1 MSKELSNREQKF
13 RDEYMDI
20 LYQAIRKEH
29 PPGKYLLLDKDD
41 LRKLTE
47 LFKRVY
53 QEGEYIDMNDIKEFL
68 TKEHKELIHKK
79 IVKTIEDMDF
89 TSIIED
95 FINDELDYV
104 RDQDNVDEFLEEQ
117 IIEIVRTISE
127 ELSIHDFRVV
137 FGNTHSNLLFDITVP
152 FSFSMNDKE
161 LCHVID
167 QKVKQIDETY
177 NTVIT
182 VDRSYI
188 STTTKNQ

>member
-117 IIEIVRTISE
+117 IIEIVRQH
-127 ELSIHDFRVV
+127 LVKR
-137 FGNTHSNLLFDITVP
+137 GLL
-152 FSFSMNDKE
+152 KE
-161 LCHVID
+161 N
-167 QKVKQIDETY
+167 K
-177 NTVIT
+177 
-182 VDRSYI
+182 
-188 STTTKNQ
+188 

>member
-104 RDQDNVDEFLEEQ
+104 RDRDNVD
-117 IIEIVRTISE
+117 
-127 ELSIHDFRVV
+127 
-137 FGNTHSNLLFDITVP
+137 
-152 FSFSMNDKE
+152 
-161 LCHVID
+161 
-167 QKVKQIDETY
+167 
-177 NTVIT
+177 
-182 VDRSYI
+182 
-188 STTTKNQ
+188 

>member
-53 QEGEYIDMNDIKEFL
+53 QEGEYIDMNDIKELL
-68 TKEHKELIHKK
+68 TKEHKEFIHKK

-89 TSIIED
+89 TSIIQD
-95 FINDELDYV
+95 FIKDELDYV
-104 RDQDNVDEFLEEQ
+104 KCNANVDAFLENQ
-117 IIEIVRTISE
+117 IIEI
-127 ELSIHDFRVV
+127 IHQHLVKS
-137 FGNTHSNLLFDITVP
+137 GLL
-152 FSFSMNDKE
+152 KE
-161 LCHVID
+161 
-167 QKVKQIDETY
+167 
-177 NTVIT
+177 N
-182 VDRSYI
+182 
-188 STTTKNQ
+188 N

>member
-95 FINDELDYV
+95 FINDELDYI
-104 RDQDNVDEFLEEQ
+104 RDRDNVDEFLEEQ
-117 IIEIVRTISE
+117 IIEIVRQHLVKS
-127 ELSIHDFRVV
+127 
-137 FGNTHSNLLFDITVP
+137 GLL
-152 FSFSMNDKE
+152 KE
-161 LCHVID
+161 N
-167 QKVKQIDETY
+167 K
-177 NTVIT
+177 
-182 VDRSYI
+182 
-188 STTTKNQ
+188 

>member
-20 LYQAIRKEH
+20 LYQAIWKEH

-117 IIEIVRTISE
+117 IIEIVRQHLVKS
-127 ELSIHDFRVV
+127 
-137 FGNTHSNLLFDITVP
+137 GLL
-152 FSFSMNDKE
+152 KE
-161 LCHVID
+161 N
-167 QKVKQIDETY
+167 K
-177 NTVIT
+177 
-182 VDRSYI
+182 
-188 STTTKNQ
+188 

>member
-89 TSIIED
+89 TSIIQD
-95 FINDELDYV
+95 FIKDELDYV
-104 RDQDNVDEFLEEQ
+104 KCNANVDAFLENQ
-117 IIEIVRTISE
+117 IIEI
-127 ELSIHDFRVV
+127 IHQHLVKS
-137 FGNTHSNLLFDITVP
+137 GLL
-152 FSFSMNDKE
+152 KE
-161 LCHVID
+161 
-167 QKVKQIDETY
+167 
-177 NTVIT
+177 N
-182 VDRSYI
+182 
-188 STTTKNQ
+188 N

>member
-13 RDEYMDI
+13 RDEYMNI

-95 FINDELDYV
+95 FINNELDYV
-104 RDQDNVDEFLEEQ
+104 RDRDNVDEFLEEQ
-117 IIEIVRTISE
+117 IIEIVRQHLVKS
-127 ELSIHDFRVV
+127 
-137 FGNTHSNLLFDITVP
+137 GLL
-152 FSFSMNDKE
+152 KE
-161 LCHVID
+161 N
-167 QKVKQIDETY
+167 K
-177 NTVIT
+177 
-182 VDRSYI
+182 
-188 STTTKNQ
+188 

>member
-79 IVKTIEDMDF
+79 IVKIIEDMDF
-89 TSIIED
+89 TSIIQD
-95 FINDELDYV
+95 FIKDELDYV
-104 RDQDNVDEFLEEQ
+104 KCNANVDAFLENQ
-117 IIEIVRTISE
+117 IIEI
-127 ELSIHDFRVV
+127 IHQHLVKS
-137 FGNTHSNLLFDITVP
+137 GLL
-152 FSFSMNDKE
+152 KE
-161 LCHVID
+161 
-167 QKVKQIDETY
+167 
-177 NTVIT
+177 N
-182 VDRSYI
+182 
-188 STTTKNQ
+188 N

>member
-117 IIEIVRTISE
+117 IIEIVRLHLVKS
-127 ELSIHDFRVV
+127 
-137 FGNTHSNLLFDITVP
+137 GLL
-152 FSFSMNDKE
+152 KE
-161 LCHVID
+161 N
-167 QKVKQIDETY
+167 K
-177 NTVIT
+177 
-182 VDRSYI
+182 
-188 STTTKNQ
+188 

>member
-104 RDQDNVDEFLEEQ
+104 RDRDNVDEFLEEQ
-117 IIEIVRTISE
+117 IIEIVRQHLVKS
-127 ELSIHDFRVV
+127 
-137 FGNTHSNLLFDITVP
+137 GLL
-152 FSFSMNDKE
+152 KE
-161 LCHVID
+161 
-167 QKVKQIDETY
+167 
-177 NTVIT
+177 N
-182 VDRSYI
+182 
-188 STTTKNQ
+188 N

>member
-95 FINDELDYV
+95 FINNELDYV
-104 RDQDNVDEFLEEQ
+104 RDRDNVDEFLEEQ
-117 IIEIVRTISE
+117 IIEIIRQHLVKS
-127 ELSIHDFRVV
+127 
-137 FGNTHSNLLFDITVP
+137 GLL
-152 FSFSMNDKE
+152 KE
-161 LCHVID
+161 N
-167 QKVKQIDETY
+167 K
-177 NTVIT
+177 
-182 VDRSYI
+182 
-188 STTTKNQ
+188 

>member
-13 RDEYMDI
+13 RDEYTDI
-20 LYQAIRKEH
+20 LYKAIRKEH

-53 QEGEYIDMNDIKEFL
+53 QEGEYIDMNEIKEFF

-117 IIEIVRTISE
+117 IIEIVRQHLVKS
-127 ELSIHDFRVV
+127 
-137 FGNTHSNLLFDITVP
+137 GLL
-152 FSFSMNDKE
+152 KE
-161 LCHVID
+161 N
-167 QKVKQIDETY
+167 K
-177 NTVIT
+177 
-182 VDRSYI
+182 
-188 STTTKNQ
+188 

>member
-104 RDQDNVDEFLEEQ
+104 RDQDNVDEYLEEQ
-117 IIEIVRTISE
+117 IIEIIRQHLVKS
-127 ELSIHDFRVV
+127 
-137 FGNTHSNLLFDITVP
+137 GLL
-152 FSFSMNDKE
+152 KE
-161 LCHVID
+161 N
-167 QKVKQIDETY
+167 K
-177 NTVIT
+177 
-182 VDRSYI
+182 
-188 STTTKNQ
+188 

>member
-1 MSKELSNREQKF
+1 MSKELSNRDQKF

-104 RDQDNVDEFLEEQ
+104 RDRDNVDEFLENQ
-117 IIEIVRTISE
+117 IIEI
-127 ELSIHDFRVV
+127 IHQHLVKS
-137 FGNTHSNLLFDITVP
+137 GLL
-152 FSFSMNDKE
+152 KE
-161 LCHVID
+161 
-167 QKVKQIDETY
+167 
-177 NTVIT
+177 N
-182 VDRSYI
+182 
-188 STTTKNQ
+188 N

>member
-53 QEGEYIDMNDIKEFL
+53 QEGEYIDMNDIKE
-68 TKEHKELIHKK
+68 HKELIHKK

-104 RDQDNVDEFLEEQ
+104 RDRDNVDEFLEEQ
-117 IIEIVRTISE
+117 IIEIVRQHLVKS
-127 ELSIHDFRVV
+127 
-137 FGNTHSNLLFDITVP
+137 GLL
-152 FSFSMNDKE
+152 KE
-161 LCHVID
+161 N
-167 QKVKQIDETY
+167 K
-177 NTVIT
+177 
-182 VDRSYI
+182 
-188 STTTKNQ
+188 

>member
-29 PPGKYLLLDKDD
+29 PPGKYLLLDKND

-89 TSIIED
+89 TSIIQD

-104 RDQDNVDEFLEEQ
+104 RGRDNVDEFLEEQ
-117 IIEIVRTISE
+117 IIEIIRQHLVKSGLLKE
-127 ELSIHDFRVV
+127 NNYELFYNLWRE
-137 FGNTHSNLLFDITVP
+137 HSSL
-152 FSFSMNDKE
+152 
-161 LCHVID
+161 
-167 QKVKQIDETY
+167 
-177 NTVIT
+177 
-182 VDRSYI
+182 
-188 STTTKNQ
+188 

>member
-117 IIEIVRTISE
+117 IIEIVRQHLVKS
-127 ELSIHDFRVV
+127 
-137 FGNTHSNLLFDITVP
+137 GLL
-152 FSFSMNDKE
+152 KE
-161 LCHVID
+161 
-167 QKVKQIDETY
+167 
-177 NTVIT
+177 N
-182 VDRSYI
+182 
-188 STTTKNQ
+188 N

>member
-20 LYQAIRKEH
+20 LYQAIRREH

-104 RDQDNVDEFLEEQ
+104 RDRDNVDEFLEEQ
-117 IIEIVRTISE
+117 IIEIVRQHLVKS
-127 ELSIHDFRVV
+127 
-137 FGNTHSNLLFDITVP
+137 GLL
-152 FSFSMNDKE
+152 KE
-161 LCHVID
+161 N
-167 QKVKQIDETY
+167 K
-177 NTVIT
+177 
-182 VDRSYI
+182 
-188 STTTKNQ
+188 